1 MLDESKNFVEYNGME
16 KVMDIKPSFEKLI
29 QIFSSWGNN
38 YSELSFLDAENF
50 KVEIIDGENSKK
62 FLGSGDYP
70 ENYQDFKNGV
80 LEIVKC
86 F

>member
-16 KVMDIKPSFEKLI
+16 KVMDIKTSFEKLI
-29 QIFSSWGNN
+29 QIFSSWGNSN
-38 YSELSFLDAENF
+38 SELSYLDAENF

-62 FLGSGDYP
+62 FLGSGYYP
-70 ENYQDFKNGV
+70 ENYQDFKNVV